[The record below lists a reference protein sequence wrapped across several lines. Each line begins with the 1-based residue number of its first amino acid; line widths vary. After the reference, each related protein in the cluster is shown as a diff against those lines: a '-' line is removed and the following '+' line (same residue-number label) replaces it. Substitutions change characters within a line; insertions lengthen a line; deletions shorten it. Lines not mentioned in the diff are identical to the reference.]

1 MYPGN
6 QDKVKN
12 MAVLYDGQ
20 VKMAHLAIAG
30 SYSVNGVAA
39 LHTKILEEREL
50 KDFYEMRPTR
60 QMVSLRDVSCF
71 MLTHFLQT
79 GSQTRLVTSG

>member
-1 MYPGN
+1 MNSNKKLYRIISCILCVY
-6 QDKVKN
+6 KVKN

-50 KDFYEMRPTR
+50 KDFRYR
-60 QMVSLRDVSCF
+60 
-71 MLTHFLQT
+71 
-79 GSQTRLVTSG
+79 